1 MMLHKRLVRPSRNVR
16 ASRNPLKLLAA
27 REDIR
32 QEYTEQ
38 RLNVAQLETRRMKAE
53 RSDRTGVCSQAVFH
67 GKVCLRQPPRPVVAA
82 DNKSSEYSEAA
93 LAGLA
98 SQENFSSVSL
108 RNVATSEQTSNNSAV
123 PFKNLMLIQ
132 VKGQTSLVHK
142 GIALKKMIIVLKAFV
157 FHRPSPCSD

>member
-1 MMLHKRLVRPSRNVR
+1 MLHKRLVRPSRNVP

-32 QEYTEQ
+32 HEYTEQ

-53 RSDRTGVCSQAVFH
+53 TSHRTGVCFQAVFH
-67 GKVCLRQPPRPVVAA
+67 GKVRLQQPLRPVVAA

-108 RNVATSEQTSNNSAV
+108 RNVTTSEQTSNNSAV

-132 VKGQTSLVHK
+132 VKGQTSFVHK
-142 GIALKKMIIVLKAFV
+142 GNALKKMIIVLKAFV
-157 FHRPSPCSD
+157 FHRPPPCSD

>member
-1 MMLHKRLVRPSRNVR
+1 MLHKRLVRPSRNVP

-27 REDIR
+27 RADIR

-53 RSDRTGVCSQAVFH
+53 RSHRTGVFSGLFH
-67 GKVCLRQPPRPVVAA
+67 GKVHLHQPLCPVVAA
-82 DNKSSEYSEAA
+82 DHKSSEYSEAA

-108 RNVATSEQTSNNSAV
+108 RNIATSEQTSNNSAV

-132 VKGQTSLVHK
+132 VKGQTSFVQK
-142 GIALKKMIIVLKAFV
+142 GIALKNMIMELKAFV